1 MKADTYNFWTKK
13 ILLSYFLAV
22 LVFMIHISTF
32 ANYIE
37 PLGSRDI
44 AKPLG
49 WFVMAISRCAV
60 PTFFIISGAVF
71 FRDYTNDKYLQKLKS
86 RIYTL
91 LIPYLSWNTIWMIFG
106 VVTTIYFSQ
115 YFYARIP
122 SDLSPMGMLLSIV
135 HYTDNGP
142 FWFIFNLIVFILV
155 SPIIYLALKNKY
167 VGGIVVVLVMVVN
180 ELGYGLPI
188 KVFFES
194 ESIVYYMVG
203 AYVGIHAF
211 QWFSSSSKAKSVC
224 GILMIILC
232 IWLRTSYPEV
242 INNISLRTVVL
253 TIYGF
258 SSCFAFDMVSKNIC
272 PPQFATRS
280 FWVYAM
286 HINVSAV
293 ITKLLF
299 FVFPKTLFF
308 AYLNFTITLILTLFL
323 IEMTAIFFQ
332 RYCPFGY
339 RMLSGGAK

>member
-44 AKPLG
+44 VKPLG

-194 ESIVYYMVG
+194 ESIVYYMAG

-258 SSCFAFDMVSKNIC
+258 SLCFAFDMVSKNIC
-272 PPQFATRS
+272 PPPIRYSFFLGVCHAYQRKCCNYKTIVFCLPKDFVLCIPQFYNHVDIDIVLDRNDRHFLPTILSFRVSNAIRRS
-280 FWVYAM
+280 
-286 HINVSAV
+286 
-293 ITKLLF
+293 
-299 FVFPKTLFF
+299 
-308 AYLNFTITLILTLFL
+308 
-323 IEMTAIFFQ
+323 
-332 RYCPFGY
+332 
-339 RMLSGGAK
+339 